1 MSFTVKANMK
11 CFDIGE
17 NVSGGTNVDID
28 ITMDSNIAEYFLFKF
43 SPYVF
48 EMGQFKVLIKHD
60 GYNKLEAISMQD
72 DKTIYIVRNKEQ
84 FLADVL
90 EGYLDLKLLE
100 KMNST
105 INTQAINLVS
115 EDEEEVLDE
124 FDDDIDMGDIG

>member
-1 MSFTVKANMK
+1 
-11 CFDIGE
+11 
-17 NVSGGTNVDID
+17 
-28 ITMDSNIAEYFLFKF
+28 
-43 SPYVF
+43 
-48 EMGQFKVLIKHD
+48 MGNFKVFIKHD

-105 INTQAINLVS
+105 INTQSITLLS
-115 EDEEEVLDE
+115 DDEEEVLDE